1 MPSIPALDDAGWAR
15 LIQDTAYYFDDLTL
29 KKGFQYYKQNRVIG
43 LTAGSPGL
51 VTAFVDGKE
60 RYSVEIVLGALS
72 ISSCSCPVLGPC
84 KHMAAV
90 LMDYA
95 GAQSRPV
102 QLLANAK
109 SSAQVRAAM
118 SSARAVPEGGKAAG
132 SRPSGLRHDNSAAGT
147 LAAGNSEPG
156 SGGGAESSNGTDAD
170 DRVESYPDGGEAGYA
185 GGSGSSGRMDNRP
198 GGADRSSVRPGSTGA
213 KGGALRGS
221 QDALKEQGR
230 LIPVMNVAE
239 WHELFARCVSPLAGD
254 TRNPQYADEAIA
266 AILRIKPPM
275 APELE
280 KLFGLHTRLFVLE
293 TLTARVVGR
302 TGTFTPS
309 LGYYTHL
316 AVTELQD
323 DIERFFSTKP
333 SPASEPEQWNR
344 ILDTL
349 GVLRRALLA
358 ESKEQ
363 TFYSALY
370 YLLWRKW
377 IIPEMRDTA
386 LFEEE
391 LRRLEGEEDNRAAS
405 PSRQPLLIARAWMHF
420 CLSEDDEALS
430 LLREA
435 AKRPGFHPEGLD
447 IFWEPLSE
455 AGEAR
460 RLVSWLTEAGELL
473 RGHRRHGLDSYARH
487 WEEAV
492 RLLPGAEPQMWRLLA
507 DMLPLSGDIYEEK
520 LLAHGR
526 WRQWMDYQL
535 SSGKDPADFRVRE
548 LQPLEKN
555 APELL
560 LPFYHQAVE
569 RHVSE
574 KNRSSYKAAVKLL
587 KRLSK
592 LYKKMKAEDR
602 FEHFLGSFTARH
614 SRLRALQEE
623 LRKGKLTP

>member
-1 MPSIPALDDAGWAR
+1 MPSIHALDDAGWAR

-29 KKGFQYYKQNRVIG
+29 KRGFQYYKQQRVSE

-51 VTAFVDGKE
+51 VTAFVDGKD
-60 RYSVEIVLGALS
+60 RYNVEIILGALS
-72 ISSCSCPVLGPC
+72 ISSCSCPVVGPC

-95 GAQSRPV
+95 GAQGRPV

-109 SSAQVRAAM
+109 SSAQVRAAI
-118 SSARAVPEGGKAAG
+118 SSARAVPEGGNAAAG
-132 SRPSGLRHDNSAAGT
+132 RPSGLRHDSSASGT
-147 LAAGNSEPG
+147 LAAGNGGPD
-156 SGGGAESSNGTDAD
+156 SGGGSKSSNVTDTD
-170 DRVESYPDGGEAGYA
+170 DRAESYPDGGEAGNA
-185 GGSGSSGRMDNRP
+185 GRAARRERADEAEKSG
-198 GGADRSSVRPGSTGA
+198 VWPGS
-213 KGGALRGS
+213 KGVKSEALRGTK
-221 QDALKEQGR
+221 DALKEQGR
-230 LIPVMNVAE
+230 LVPVMNVAE
-239 WHELFARCVSPLAGD
+239 WHELFARCVSPLAGG
-254 TRNPQYADEAIA
+254 TRNPQYADEALA
-266 AILRIKPPM
+266 AILHIKPPLP
-275 APELE
+275 PELD
-280 KLFGLHTRLFVLE
+280 KLFGLHARLFVLG
-293 TLTARVVGR
+293 TLTARVAGK

-323 DIERFFSTKP
+323 DIERFFHTKP

-349 GVLRRALLA
+349 GVLRRTLLA
-358 ESKEQ
+358 ETKEQ
-363 TFYSALY
+363 TFYSSLY

-377 IIPEMRDTA
+377 IIPEIHDTA
-386 LFEEE
+386 IFGEE
-391 LRRLEGEEDNRAAS
+391 LRRLEEGEDNQAAS

-460 RLVSWLTEAGELL
+460 RLVNWLTEAGELL
-473 RGHRRHGLDSYARH
+473 QGHRRHSLDSYARH

-492 RLLPGAEPQMWRLLA
+492 RLLPGAEPQMWRVLA
-507 DMLPLSGDIYEEK
+507 DMLPLSGGIYEEK

-526 WRQWMDYQL
+526 WREWMDYQL
-535 SSGKDPADFRVRE
+535 SSGRDPADFRVRE
-548 LQPLEKN
+548 LQPIEKN

-560 LPFYHQAVE
+560 LPFYHHAVE

-574 KNRSSYKAAVKLL
+574 KNRSSYKAAGKLL
-587 KRLSK
+587 KR
-592 LYKKMKAEDR
+592 
-602 FEHFLGSFTARH
+602 
-614 SRLRALQEE
+614 
-623 LRKGKLTP
+623 

>member
-29 KKGFQYYKQNRVIG
+29 KRGFQYYKQNRVSG
-43 LTAGSPGL
+43 LTAASPGL

-60 RYSVEIVLGALS
+60 RYSVEIILGALP

-95 GAQSRPV
+95 GAQGRPV

-109 SSAQVRAAM
+109 SSAQVRAVM
-118 SSARAVPEGGKAAG
+118 NSARAVPDAG
-132 SRPSGLRHDNSAAGT
+132 SRSSGIQHDSSASGT
-147 LAAGNSEPG
+147 LAAGNSEPD
-156 SGGGAESSNGTDAD
+156 SGGGSKSSNVTNAD
-170 DRVESYPDGGEAGYA
+170 DRGESYPDRGEAGYP
-185 GGSGSSGRMDNRP
+185 GGSVRSGRMDNRM
-198 GGADRSSVRPGSTGA
+198 GGDRSSGRPGSSGA
-213 KGGALRGS
+213 EGEALRS
-221 QDALKEQGR
+221 RLDALKEQGR
-230 LIPVMNVAE
+230 LVPVMNVAE
-239 WHELFARCVSPLAGD
+239 WHELFARCVSPLAGE
-254 TRNPQYADEAIA
+254 TRNPQYADEALA
-266 AILRIKPPM
+266 AILRIKPPLS
-275 APELE
+275 PELE
-280 KLFGLHTRLFVLE
+280 KLFGLHARLFVLE
-293 TLTARVVGR
+293 TLTARVAGK

-323 DIERFFSTKP
+323 DIEHFFNTEP
-333 SPASEPEQWNR
+333 SPPSKPEQWNR

-363 TFYSALY
+363 AFYSTLY

-377 IIPEMRDTA
+377 IIPEMRNTA

-391 LRRLEGEEDNRAAS
+391 LRRLEGEEDNRAAA
-405 PSRQPLLIARAWMHF
+405 PSRQPLLTARAWMHF
-420 CLSEDDEALS
+420 CLSEDGEALS

-435 AKRPGFHPEGLD
+435 AKRPGFLPEGLD

-455 AGEAR
+455 AGEAQ

-473 RGHRRHGLDSYARH
+473 QGHRRHSLDSYARH
-487 WEEAV
+487 WEEAI
-492 RLLPGAEPQMWRLLA
+492 RLLPGAEPQMWRVLA
-507 DMLPLSGDIYEEK
+507 DMLPLSGGIYEEM

-526 WRQWMDYQL
+526 WREWMDYQL
-535 SSGKDPADFRVRE
+535 SSGRDPADFRVRE
-548 LQPLEKN
+548 LQPIEKN

-587 KRLSK
+587 KRLNK
-592 LYKKMKAEDR
+592 LYKKMKAEER

>member
-1 MPSIPALDDAGWAR
+1 MPSIHALDDAGWAR

-29 KKGFQYYKQNRVIG
+29 KRGFQYYKQQRVSE

-51 VTAFVDGKE
+51 VTAFVDGKD
-60 RYSVEIVLGALS
+60 RYSVEIILGALS
-72 ISSCSCPVLGPC
+72 ISSCSCPVFGPC

-95 GAQSRPV
+95 GAQGRPV

-109 SSAQVRAAM
+109 SSAQVRAAI
-118 SSARAVPEGGKAAG
+118 SSARAVPESGNAAAG
-132 SRPSGLRHDNSAAGT
+132 RASSLRHDSPASGT
-147 LAAGNSEPG
+147 LAAENGGPD
-156 SGGGAESSNGTDAD
+156 SGGGSKNNNVTDAD
-170 DRVESYPDGGEAGYA
+170 DRAEGYPDGGEAGYPE
-185 GGSGSSGRMDNRP
+185 GSVSSGRMDNRT
-198 GGADRSSVRPGSTGA
+198 GGANRSSVRPGSKGA
-213 KGGALRGS
+213 KSDALRGTK
-221 QDALKEQGR
+221 DALKEQGR

-239 WHELFARCVSPLAGD
+239 WHELFARCVSPLAGE
-254 TRNPQYADEAIA
+254 TRNPQYADEALT
-266 AILRIKPPM
+266 AILRIKPPLS
-275 APELE
+275 PELD
-280 KLFGLHTRLFVLE
+280 KLFGLHARLFILE
-293 TLTARVVGR
+293 TLTARVAGK
-302 TGTFTPS
+302 TGMFTPS

-323 DIERFFSTKP
+323 DIERFFNTKP

-344 ILDTL
+344 IIDTL

-363 TFYSALY
+363 TFYYTLY

-386 LFEEE
+386 LFAEE
-391 LRRLEGEEDNRAAS
+391 LRRLEEEEGNRAAS
-405 PSRQPLLIARAWMHF
+405 PSRQPLLTARAWMHF

-435 AKRPGFHPEGLD
+435 AKQPGFHPEWLD
-447 IFWEPLSE
+447 IFWEPLAE

-473 RGHRRHGLDSYARH
+473 QGHRRHSLGSYARH

-492 RLLPGAEPQMWRLLA
+492 RLLPGAEPQMWRVLA
-507 DMLPLSGDIYEEK
+507 DMLPLSGGIYEEK

-526 WRQWMDYQL
+526 WREWMDYQL
-535 SSGKDPADFRVRE
+535 SSGRDPADFRVRE
-548 LQPLEKN
+548 LQPIEKN

-587 KRLSK
+587 K
-592 LYKKMKAEDR
+592 
-602 FEHFLGSFTARH
+602 
-614 SRLRALQEE
+614 
-623 LRKGKLTP
+623 